1 MPLLADRVQET
12 TSTQG
17 TGSVTLLGA
26 VEGYRTFNSVFA
38 NGDVVFYT
46 IDDTFGNWEV
56 GYGAVSTGVL
66 SRTTVLDSSNS
77 NNLVNFPAGT
87 KRVFCVAPKPALL
100 PNQTGSSGKFL
111 TTDGTNPSWATVAS
125 GGVNSIAIA
134 TNYGF
139 KGTSSGSSSVT
150 LSLQTN
156 VTGILKG
163 NASTGTVTAA
173 AAGTDY
179 AAPTAG
185 TVSQLLAND
194 GSGGFSNVTVS
205 TGLSYNSTTKVLT
218 NASTATVSS
227 VTFTGDGTVL
237 SSTPSTAVTTSGTL
251 TAALKTQTAN
261 KVFAGPVGGGA
272 VAPTFRSLVAA
283 DIPSL
288 PYAGATTGQTIL
300 AGNNIGGFQ
309 NVSLSGLSYDTGTH
323 VLSGAAPTSGQSI
336 LAGNSSGGFQNVT
349 LSGLS
354 YNTSTSTLSV
364 TSGSSG
370 LVFNVKD
377 YGAVGDN
384 SNDDTSAIRAAIA
397 AASATYGGYNY
408 GGTVYFP
415 SGNYK
420 VTGQLSVDNAAILFV
435 GEGSGASAIIQ
446 WTLSSNTISF
456 ANTNGAQTCGV
467 NNIAIRYVNG
477 APTAGSAIVINNSHN
492 VRLQNFD
499 LFTCYIGILIQNTS
513 AIFIENFSISDYGVI
528 GIYCLGPVN
537 DVYVNN
543 FILGAGNGGALGGIR
558 LYGQVEAFTCS
569 NGDILTG
576 TWSMTTDAPSF
587 AIANRPAY
595 NVFSNMYFDSS
606 ANGVLLANCVEF
618 DFVGCW
624 FSGGRI
630 DGISGRTAQPG
641 LTLSTS
647 DSMRFANTKFFNCGA
662 EGVVI
667 GSSAVRA
674 NFTSC
679 TFQSNS
685 KSSSGTYSG
694 IRFVTGTND
703 FQVLGCMGNNV
714 LYGGLQNYAL
724 KIDSGC
730 NNFIVANNNFRGT
743 GGGISNAAG
752 TSGTQIVSQ
761 NLG

>member
-77 NNLVNFPAGT
+77 NNLVNFPVGT
-87 KRVFCVAPKPALL
+87 KRVFCVAPKPTLL
-100 PNQTGSSGKFL
+100 PDQTGSSGKFL
-111 TTDGTNPSWATVAS
+111 TTDGSNPSWATVAS
-125 GGVNSIAIA
+125 GGVNSVAIA

-139 KGTSSGSSSVT
+139 KGTSAGSSSVT

-205 TGLSYNSTTKVLT
+205 TGLTYNSTTNTLT
-218 NASTATVSS
+218 NSSTATVSS

-237 SSTPSTAVTTSGTL
+237 SSTPSGAVTTSGTL

-261 KVFAGPVGGGA
+261 TVLAGPVGGGA

-288 PYAGATTGQTIL
+288 PYAGTTTGQTIL

-309 NVSLSGLSYDTGTH
+309 NV
-323 VLSGAAPTSGQSI
+323 
-336 LAGNSSGGFQNVT
+336 T

-354 YNTSTSTLSV
+354 YNTGTNTLSV
-364 TSGSSG
+364 TGGSSI
-370 LVFNVKD
+370 VFNVKD
-377 YGAVGDN
+377 YGAVGNN
-384 SNDDTSAIRAAIA
+384 SNDDTSAIQAAMA
-397 AASATYGGYNY
+397 AASATSGGWN
-408 GGTVYFP
+408 GGGIVYFP
-415 SGNYK
+415 TGNYK
-420 VTGQLSVDNAAILFV
+420 ITSQLLVNNTSIIFT
-435 GEGSGASAIIQ
+435 GEGAGASVIWQ
-446 WTLSSNTISF
+446 WTASSNTIAF
-456 ANTNGAQTCGV
+456 TNTNNAQICGINNIGIRYASTPTGGAAVSINTCG
-467 NNIAIRYVNG
+467 AINL
-477 APTAGSAIVINNSHN
+477 TNFVIFSS
-492 VRLQNFD
+492 
-499 LFTCYIGILIQNTS
+499 YYGILIQN
-513 AIFIENFSISDYGVI
+513 AGNIYIETFNIYDYVNI
-528 GIYCLGPVN
+528 GIYCVAPSN
-537 DVYVNN
+537 DIYVNN
-543 FILGAGNGGALGGIR
+543 FIMNTSGGALGGIR
-558 LYGQVEAFTCS
+558 LYGHVEAFTCS
-569 NGDILTG
+569 NGDILQG
-576 TWSMTTDAPSF
+576 IWSMTTDAASYT
-587 AIANRPAY
+587 IGNRPAY
-595 NVFSNMYFDSS
+595 NVFSNVYFDSS

-630 DGISGRTAQPG
+630 DGVPGRTAQPG

-647 DSMRFANTKFFNCGA
+647 DSMRFTNTKFFNCGA
-662 EGVVI
+662 EGVAV
-667 GSSAVRA
+667 GSSAVRT

-685 KSSSGTYSG
+685 QSSSGTYSG

-714 LYGGLQNYAL
+714 VYGGAQTYAL